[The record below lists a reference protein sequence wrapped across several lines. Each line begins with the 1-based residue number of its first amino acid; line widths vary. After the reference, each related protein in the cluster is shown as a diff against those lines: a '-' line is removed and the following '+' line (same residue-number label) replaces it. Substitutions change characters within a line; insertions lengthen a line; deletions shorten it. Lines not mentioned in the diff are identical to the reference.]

1 MSRRHLINSS
11 DVFFI
16 KGFTVIVQSREFQK
30 AEAYQ
35 NICVHCSVLL
45 MFSLTPRVAVYQCN
59 EFIMTDEGLQEAAE
73 YFSEKLGKII
83 CKL

>member
-1 MSRRHLINSS
+1 
-11 DVFFI
+11 
-16 KGFTVIVQSREFQK
+16 
-30 AEAYQ
+30 
-35 NICVHCSVLL
+35 

-83 CKL
+83 YKL